1 MTHHTS
7 APTPTSR
14 EQLARAAAYGLMP
27 VLAEEI
33 ARRLGV
39 ESDTLRMAPV
49 WLGLAQ
55 CERVVGEM
63 PADELDRI
71 AAVYAPRPQ

>member
-1 MTHHTS
+1 MTSKSTV
-7 APTPTSR
+7 PTR
-14 EQLARAAAYGLMP
+14 DEMARAAAYGLMP

-49 WLGLAQ
+49 WLTRAA
-55 CERVVGEM
+55 CERIVREM
-63 PADELDRI
+63 PADELAQI
-71 AAVYAPRPQ
+71 AAIYTVRGQ